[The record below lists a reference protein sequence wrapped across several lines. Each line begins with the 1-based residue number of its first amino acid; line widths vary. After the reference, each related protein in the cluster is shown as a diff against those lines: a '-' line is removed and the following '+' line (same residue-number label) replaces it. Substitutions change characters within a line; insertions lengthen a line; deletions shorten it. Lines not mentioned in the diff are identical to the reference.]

1 MIRGHP
7 DLPFLPHGRYDAGMI
22 PELVLMLT
30 LAVDPFPYAAA
41 EAELSEAI
49 TLAEL
54 KAHVYRLASP
64 EFRGRRGP
72 GGARTAMH
80 VAELFKKTGLAPAF
94 GNSYFQDIPWL
105 LTNAKEGGPTFV
117 GRNVAAMIPGSD
129 QTLKDEWIV
138 LSAHYDH
145 LGQNGD
151 TLYPG
156 ADDNASGVAMLI
168 EVAEAFA
175 LQKHKPKRSIM
186 FVAFDL
192 EEKGLQGSV
201 HFAAHPPL
209 PFTKLKAFLTADLLG
224 RSMANVMTE
233 TVYVLGSEVS
243 PQLRQAVAAVQADK
257 LTVARLGADL
267 VGTRSDYGPFRDR
280 NVPFLF
286 FTTGVH
292 PDYHKPTDLPDR
304 IDYEK
309 LTRVS
314 QWIHD
319 LTEHLADDTAAPVWQ
334 PQTAPDLDEAKSVLA
349 LLTRVLDRP
358 ETVRLTADKR
368 AGVQSARDRLASIV
382 GRGVVTADERT
393 WLVWTGRKLLLTVF
407 Q

>member
-1 MIRGHP
+1 MT
-7 DLPFLPHGRYDAGMI
+7 A
-22 PELVLMLT
+22 T
-30 LAVDPFPYAAA
+30 LLLALSLAADPFPYAAA

-49 TLAEL
+49 TAAEL

-64 EFRGRRGP
+64 EFLGRRGP
-72 GGARTAMH
+72 GAARAAQH
-80 VAELFKKTGLAPAF
+80 IADLFKRIGLAPAF
-94 GNSYFQDIPWL
+94 GDSYFQDIPWL
-105 LTNAKEGGPTFV
+105 LTNGTERGPTFV
-117 GRNVAAMIPGSD
+117 GRNVAAVIPGSD
-129 QTLKDEWIV
+129 PLLKGEWII

-145 LGQNGD
+145 LGMAGD
-151 TLYPG
+151 TMYPG

-175 LQKHKPKRSIM
+175 LGKHKPKRTIV

-192 EEKGLQGSV
+192 EEQGLQGSA

-209 PFTKLKAFLTADLLG
+209 PFAKLKGFMTADLLG

-243 PQLRQAVAAVQADK
+243 PQLRRLVGEVKQDGG
-257 LTVARLGADL
+257 LTIARLGADL

-280 NVPFLF
+280 KAPFLF

-292 PDYHKPTDLPDR
+292 PDYHKPTDLPER
-304 IDYEK
+304 LDYEK
-309 LTRVS
+309 LARIS
-314 QWIHD
+314 RWIRD
-319 LTEHLADDTAAPVWQ
+319 LTQRLADEPDFPVWQ
-334 PQTAPDLDEAKSVLA
+334 PQTDPDLDEARSVLA

-358 ETVRLTADKR
+358 ETVRLSADQR
-368 AGVQSARDRLASIV
+368 TGVQSARDRLAAIV
-382 GRGVVTADERT
+382 ARATITTEERT
-393 WLVWTGRKLLLTVF
+393 WLLWTGRKLLLTVF